1 MEIGKRIQRL
11 RRERSLTQEQ
21 LAAALGVTSAAV
33 SKWETN
39 AAIPDVAMLCP
50 LARMLG
56 ITVDGLLDFRPALEQ
71 EEINV
76 LLEDRRKLFEEKR
89 LEEAGASCEALLRE
103 YPDDLRLKCAIAGL
117 YILYLTASLEEAWME
132 EQTAR
137 AVALLE
143 QSRESTD
150 PGLAASARSMLMN
163 LYVMQGELDK
173 ALAILD
179 EEPEAKINAEMA
191 RANILLRKGELD
203 EAEKRYQTGL
213 WLAARDAAMNLI
225 GLHHT
230 ALRRGNKETAL
241 ELLEQAMEVERVLR
255 VDELDG
261 GAGSLRLLR
270 AEVLCQEG
278 RLDEAVIKRLME
290 AAGNMEVTL
299 HRAFDMTRDPL
310 EALETAAA
318 LGCRTILTSGQEKD
332 ALAGA
337 ETLRVLQE
345 RAAGRRYGGLRRAG
359 GEHPGNSRA
368 NRRAYFSH
376 LRTAGPRGQRHD
388 LPEGHGVHG
397 SALSAGVRNLADG

>member
-1 MEIGKRIQRL
+1 
-11 RRERSLTQEQ
+11 
-21 LAAALGVTSAAV
+21 
-33 SKWETN
+33 
-39 AAIPDVAMLCP
+39 
-50 LARMLG
+50 
-56 ITVDGLLDFRPALEQ
+56 
-71 EEINV
+71 
-76 LLEDRRKLFEEKR
+76 
-89 LEEAGASCEALLRE
+89 
-103 YPDDLRLKCAIAGL
+103 
-117 YILYLTASLEEAWME
+117 ME

-137 AVALLE
+137 AAALLE

-150 PGLAASARSMLMN
+150 PGLAASARNMLMN

-213 WLAARDAAMNLI
+213 WLAARDAVMNLI

-278 RLDEAVIKRLME
+278 RLDEAMEDLTGYVEGNLARWAKMSRGDEIRSAFYDKLNVRASGISTAYLARNLRTVLEQGEAVGLLGDREDFRALLARLAE
-290 AAGNMEVTL
+290 
-299 HRAFDMTRDPL
+299 L
-310 EALETAAA
+310 EA
-318 LGCRTILTSGQEKD
+318 K
-332 ALAGA
+332 
-337 ETLRVLQE
+337 
-345 RAAGRRYGGLRRAG
+345 
-359 GEHPGNSRA
+359 
-368 NRRAYFSH
+368 
-376 LRTAGPRGQRHD
+376 
-388 LPEGHGVHG
+388 
-397 SALSAGVRNLADG
+397 

>member
-1 MEIGKRIQRL
+1 MEIGKRIQQL
-11 RRERSLTQEQ
+11 RREKKLTQEQ
-21 LAAALGVTSAAV
+21 LASALGVTSAAV
-33 SKWETN
+33 SKWEPN
-39 AAIPDVAMLCP
+39 AAMPDVTMLCP

-278 RLDEAVIKRLME
+278 RLDEAMEDLTGYVEGSLARWAELSGGDGIRSAFYDKLNVRASGISTAYLARNLRTVLEQGESAGLLGDREDFRALLARLGE
-290 AAGNMEVTL
+290 
-299 HRAFDMTRDPL
+299 L
-310 EALETAAA
+310 EA
-318 LGCRTILTSGQEKD
+318 Q
-332 ALAGA
+332 
-337 ETLRVLQE
+337 
-345 RAAGRRYGGLRRAG
+345 
-359 GEHPGNSRA
+359 
-368 NRRAYFSH
+368 
-376 LRTAGPRGQRHD
+376 
-388 LPEGHGVHG
+388 
-397 SALSAGVRNLADG
+397 

>member
-1 MEIGKRIQRL
+1 
-11 RRERSLTQEQ
+11 
-21 LAAALGVTSAAV
+21 
-33 SKWETN
+33 
-39 AAIPDVAMLCP
+39 
-50 LARMLG
+50 
-56 ITVDGLLDFRPALEQ
+56 
-71 EEINV
+71 
-76 LLEDRRKLFEEKR
+76 
-89 LEEAGASCEALLRE
+89 
-103 YPDDLRLKCAIAGL
+103 
-117 YILYLTASLEEAWME
+117 ME

-143 QSRESTD
+143 QSRGSTD

-278 RLDEAVIKRLME
+278 RLDEAMEDLTGYVEGSLARWAELSGGDGIRSAFYDKLNVRASGISTAYLARNLRTVLEQGESAGLLGDREDFRALLTRLAE
-290 AAGNMEVTL
+290 
-299 HRAFDMTRDPL
+299 L
-310 EALETAAA
+310 EA
-318 LGCRTILTSGQEKD
+318 Q
-332 ALAGA
+332 
-337 ETLRVLQE
+337 
-345 RAAGRRYGGLRRAG
+345 
-359 GEHPGNSRA
+359 
-368 NRRAYFSH
+368 
-376 LRTAGPRGQRHD
+376 
-388 LPEGHGVHG
+388 
-397 SALSAGVRNLADG
+397 

>member
-1 MEIGKRIQRL
+1 MRRLPFAMLL
-11 RRERSLTQEQ
+11 RREKDLTQEQ
-21 LAAALGVTSAAV
+21 MAAALGVTSAAV

-191 RANILLRKGELD
+191 RANIPRCFCPS
-203 EAEKRYQTGL
+203 
-213 WLAARDAAMNLI
+213 LI
-225 GLHHT
+225 FVKSRSRRSPTWTKSIASHT
-230 ALRRGNKETAL
+230 SPQSAPE
-241 ELLEQAMEVERVLR
+241 
-255 VDELDG
+255 
-261 GAGSLRLLR
+261 
-270 AEVLCQEG
+270 
-278 RLDEAVIKRLME
+278 
-290 AAGNMEVTL
+290 
-299 HRAFDMTRDPL
+299 
-310 EALETAAA
+310 
-318 LGCRTILTSGQEKD
+318 
-332 ALAGA
+332 
-337 ETLRVLQE
+337 
-345 RAAGRRYGGLRRAG
+345 
-359 GEHPGNSRA
+359 SRP
-368 NRRAYFSH
+368 NR
-376 LRTAGPRGQRHD
+376 P
-388 LPEGHGVHG
+388 V
-397 SALSAGVRNLADG
+397 

>member
-1 MEIGKRIQRL
+1 MRNRRMEIGKRIQRL

-56 ITVDGLLDFRPALEQ
+56 ITVDALLDFRPALEQ

-137 AVALLE
+137 AAALLE

-230 ALRRGNKETAL
+230 ALRQGNKETAL

-278 RLDEAVIKRLME
+278 RLDEAMEDLTGYVEGSLARWAELSGGDGIRSAFYDKLNVRTSGISTAYLARNLRTVLEQGESAGLLGDREDFRALLTRLAE
-290 AAGNMEVTL
+290 
-299 HRAFDMTRDPL
+299 L
-310 EALETAAA
+310 EA
-318 LGCRTILTSGQEKD
+318 Q
-332 ALAGA
+332 
-337 ETLRVLQE
+337 
-345 RAAGRRYGGLRRAG
+345 
-359 GEHPGNSRA
+359 
-368 NRRAYFSH
+368 
-376 LRTAGPRGQRHD
+376 
-388 LPEGHGVHG
+388 
-397 SALSAGVRNLADG
+397 